1 MNQHS
6 SSQGNS
12 VGSSQRTVVRAARML
27 DVRSGELLKN
37 VVVVVEKGRIQSVS
51 ANMTVQDAQELD
63 LGEMTLLPG
72 LIDMHVHLSYDWES
86 INAVARETPADA
98 ALRGAR
104 NARATLLA
112 GFTTVRNVGAH
123 DFVDVA
129 LMRAVD
135 TGFIDGPRIV
145 PAGHSLSCTGG
156 YHDFGGGIFPCFAP
170 GLYDLGPESGIA
182 DGPDALRRAVR
193 YQIKYGAKVIKVV
206 VTAGVLAADGPAGAQ
221 QYSDEELQAIVE
233 ETHRH
238 GLKVAAHA
246 HGTAG
251 ILAALGAGVDSIEHG
266 SMVNDEAIHFMKEHG
281 TYLVPTASMFKIFGT
296 NLESLPAPIRERR
309 TQFIALAQENHRRA
323 IQAGVKIAFG
333 TDTPVLPHGGN
344 AKEFAVLVELGMT
357 PLEAIR
363 AATLNATELLGA
375 EDCGVIEPGRFA
387 DMIAVPG
394 DPLMNIQ
401 MLEDVQFVMQ
411 RGKVVK
417 HS

>member
-1 MNQHS
+1 
-6 SSQGNS
+6 
-12 VGSSQRTVVRAARML
+12 ML

-37 VVVVVEKGRIQSVS
+37 AIVVVEKDRIQSVS
-51 ANMTVQDAQELD
+51 TNTTVPDAPQLD
-63 LGEMTLLPG
+63 LGELTLLPG
-72 LIDMHVHLSYDWES
+72 LIDMHVHLSYDWEFFSS
-86 INAVARETPADA
+86 IAQDTPADA

-104 NARATLLA
+104 NARATLVA

-129 LMRAVD
+129 LMRAID
-135 TGFIDGPRIV
+135 AGFIDGPRIV
-145 PAGHSLSCTGG
+145 PVGHSLSCTGG
-156 YHDFGGGIFPCFAP
+156 YHDLGGGIFQCFSP
-170 GLYDLGPESGIA
+170 GLHELGPESGIA

-206 VTAGVLAADGPAGAQ
+206 VTAGVLAVDGPAGVQ
-221 QYSDEELQAIVE
+221 QYSDEELRAIVE

-251 ILAALGAGVDSIEHG
+251 ILAALRAGVDSLEHG
-266 SMVNDEAIHFMKEHG
+266 SMVNDEAIRFMKENG
-281 TYLVPTASMFKIFGT
+281 TYLVPTASMFKVFGT
-296 NLESLPAPIRERR
+296 NLDSLPAPIRERR
-309 TQFIALAQENHRRA
+309 AQFLTLAQENQRRA

-363 AATLNATELLGA
+363 AATLYATELLGT
-375 EDCGVIEPGRFA
+375 EDRGLIEPGRFA

-401 MLEDVQFVMQ
+401 VLEEVRFVMQ
-411 RGKVVK
+411 GGKVIK